1 MKVKYNKEEA
11 EHLFFTSDTH
21 FDHKNIIKYCNRPW
35 ETVEEMNQGLID
47 NWNSVIG
54 PDDTVFHLGDV
65 SFGGN
70 TNLINYVSQ
79 LNGHIILIKGNHDRK
94 LQQSIC
100 DKLFDYSCQQLTLNI
115 DGITVFLNHFPFLC
129 FSGTYN
135 TDKSIQ
141 LFGHIHSGPLSSG
154 PDIDRFNKYGVY
166 NQYDVGVDNNHY
178 KPISW
183 NEILKKIDYANITNS
198 FKE

>member
-1 MKVKYNKEEA
+1 MKVKYTKEEA

-21 FDHKNIIKYCNRPW
+21 FDHKNIIKYCNRPFSS
-35 ETVEEMNQGLID
+35 VQEMNQGLIN
-47 NWNSVIG
+47 NWNSVIN
-54 PDDTVFHLGDV
+54 PDDTIFHLGDV

-100 DKLFDYSCQQLTLNI
+100 DKLFDYTCQQLTLNI

-166 NQYDVGVDNNHY
+166 NQYDVGVYNNHY

>member
-70 TNLINYVSQ
+70 TNLINYVCE

-100 DKLFDYSCQQLTLNI
+100 DKLFDYTCQQLTLNI

>member
-1 MKVKYNKEEA
+1 MKVKYTKEEA

-21 FDHKNIIKYCNRPW
+21 FDHKNIMRYCNRPFSS
-35 ETVEEMNQGLID
+35 VEEMNNFLIKR
-47 NWNSVIG
+47 WNVTVG

-65 SFGGN
+65 TFGGN

-79 LNGHIILIKGNHDRK
+79 LNGHIVLIKGNHDKK
-94 LQQSIC
+94 LQQTIC
-100 DKLFDYSCQQLTLNI
+100 DKLFDYTCQQLTLNI

-129 FSGTYN
+129 FSGTYK

-154 PDIDRFNKYGVY
+154 PDIDRFMKYGAL

-178 KPISW
+178 TPISW
-183 NEILKKIDYANITNS
+183 NQILEKLDYENIKS
-198 FKE
+198 AFKD

>member
-1 MKVKYNKEEA
+1 MKVKYTKEEA

-21 FDHKNIIKYCNRPW
+21 FDHKNIIKYCNRPFSS
-35 ETVEEMNQGLID
+35 VQEMNQGLIN
-47 NWNSVIG
+47 NWNSVIN
-54 PDDTVFHLGDV
+54 PDDIVFHLGDV

-70 TNLINYVSQ
+70 TNLINYISQ

-129 FSGTYN
+129 FSGTYK

>member
-1 MKVKYNKEEA
+1 MKVKYTKEEA

-21 FDHKNIIKYCNRPW
+21 FDHKNIIKYCNRPFSS
-35 ETVEEMNQGLID
+35 VQEMNQGLIN
-47 NWNSVIG
+47 NWNSVIN
-54 PDDTVFHLGDV
+54 PDDIVFHLGDV

-100 DKLFDYSCQQLTLNI
+100 DKLFDYTCQQLTLNI

>member
-1 MKVKYNKEEA
+1 MKVKYTKEEA

-21 FDHKNIIKYCNRPW
+21 FDHKNILKYCKRPFSS
-35 ETVEEMNQGLID
+35 VEEMNQGLID
-47 NWNSVIG
+47 NWNSVVG
-54 PDDTVFHLGDV
+54 KDDTVFHLGDV
-65 SFGGN
+65 TFGGN
-70 TNLINYVSQ
+70 TNLIKYVSQ

-100 DKLFDYSCQQLTLNI
+100 DKLFDYTCQQLTLNI

-129 FSGTYN
+129 FSGTYK

-141 LFGHIHSGPLSSG
+141 LFGHIHSGPFSSG
-154 PDIDRFNKYGVY
+154 PDIDRFMQYGTL

-178 KPISW
+178 TPVNW
-183 NEILKKIDYANITNS
+183 NDILKRIDYANIQNP

>member
-1 MKVKYNKEEA
+1 MKVKYTKEEA
-11 EHLFFTSDTH
+11 EHLFFTSDSH
-21 FDHKNIIKYCNRPW
+21 YDHKNIIKYCKRPFSS
-35 ETVEEMNQGLID
+35 VEEMNQGLID
-47 NWNSVIG
+47 NWNSVVG
-54 PDDTVFHLGDV
+54 KDDTVFHLGDV
-65 SFGGN
+65 TFGGN
-70 TNLINYVSQ
+70 TNLIKYVSQ

-100 DKLFDYSCQQLTLNI
+100 NKLFDYTCQQLTLNI

-129 FSGTYN
+129 FSGTYK

-154 PDIDRFNKYGVY
+154 PDIDRFMQYGTL
-166 NQYDVGVDNNHY
+166 NQYDVGVDNNYY
-178 KPISW
+178 KPVSW
-183 NEILKKIDYANITNS
+183 GEILKRIDYANISNP

>member
-1 MKVKYNKEEA
+1 MKVKYTKEEA

-21 FDHKNIIKYCNRPW
+21 FDHKNIIKYCNRPFSS
-35 ETVEEMNQGLID
+35 VQEMNQGLIN
-47 NWNSVIG
+47 NWNSVIN
-54 PDDTVFHLGDV
+54 PDDIVFHLGDV

-166 NQYDVGVDNNHY
+166 NQYDVGVDNNYY

>member
-1 MKVKYNKEEA
+1 MKVKYTKEEA
-11 EHLFFTSDTH
+11 EHLFFTSDSH
-21 FDHKNIIKYCNRPW
+21 YDHKNIIKYCKRPFSS
-35 ETVEEMNQGLID
+35 VEEMNQGLID
-47 NWNSVIG
+47 NWNSVVG
-54 PDDTVFHLGDV
+54 KDDTVFHLGDV
-65 SFGGN
+65 TFGGN
-70 TNLINYVSQ
+70 TNLIKYVSQ

-100 DKLFDYSCQQLTLNI
+100 AKLFDYTCQQLTLNI

-129 FSGTYN
+129 FSGTYK

-141 LFGHIHSGPLSSG
+141 LFGHIHSGSLSSG
-154 PDIDRFNKYGVY
+154 PDIDRFMQYGTL

-178 KPISW
+178 TPVNW
-183 NEILKKIDYANITNS
+183 NDILKRIDYANIKNP

>member
-11 EHLFFTSDTH
+11 EHLFFTSDSH
-21 FDHKNIIKYCNRPW
+21 YDHKNILKYCKRPFSS
-35 ETVEEMNQGLID
+35 VEEMNQGLID
-47 NWNSVIG
+47 NWNSVVC

-65 SFGGN
+65 TFGGN
-70 TNLINYVSQ
+70 TNLINYISQ

-100 DKLFDYSCQQLTLNI
+100 DKLFDYTCQQLTLNI

-129 FSGTYN
+129 FSGTYK

-154 PDIDRFNKYGVY
+154 PDIDRFMQYGTL
-166 NQYDVGVDNNHY
+166 NQYDVGVDNNYY
-178 KPISW
+178 KPVNW
-183 NEILKKIDYANITNS
+183 EEILKRIDYANISNP

>member
-1 MKVKYNKEEA
+1 MKVKYTKEEA

-21 FDHKNIIKYCNRPW
+21 FDHKNIIKYCNRPFSS
-35 ETVEEMNQGLID
+35 VQEMNQGLIN
-47 NWNSVIG
+47 NWNSVIN
-54 PDDTVFHLGDV
+54 PDDIVFHLGDV

-70 TNLINYVSQ
+70 TNLINYISQ